1 MMRTDYGARLGDVF
15 HLGAA
20 PSFVTSYLQ
29 KSDVMVAQIHCDHAN
44 NGLAD
49 PIPISEAYLVTT
61 QLRACA
67 EYNVQVDGKSI
78 ANAALRAGT
87 SSVFDLR
94 NSVQVE
100 NISPFRNV
108 HFLLPHATMNLIAED
123 LGLAPMGELNHDPGQ
138 TLDNSVI
145 AGLAMGLLPAFDRP
159 DEAST
164 LFVDH
169 VTLALAAYVVSMF
182 GTKTRK
188 TAPRIAAL
196 SMQQE
201 ARTKEILDANRDG
214 NIRLSDIAAEL
225 GLSVRELRSGF
236 RQSTCATPD
245 GWLQARRLDIAINL
259 IQTTALPLGMIA
271 FQSGF
276 ASERQMHAAMRSRTG
291 VSGAALRK

>member
-1 MMRTDYGARLGDVF
+1 MMRTDYGTRLGEVF

-29 KSDVMVAQIHCDHAN
+29 KSDVMVAQIRCDHAN

-78 ANAALRAGT
+78 ANAALLAGT
-87 SSVFDLR
+87 TSVFDLR
-94 NSVQVE
+94 KSVQVE

-108 HFLLPHATMNLIAED
+108 HFLLPHATMTLIAED
-123 LGLAPMGELNHDPGQ
+123 HGIAPMGELNHDPGQ
-138 TLDNSVI
+138 TIDNSVI
-145 AGLAMGLLPAFDRP
+145 SGLAMALLPAFDRP
-159 DEAST
+159 DETSA

-169 VTLALAAYVVSMF
+169 VTLALAAYVATMF

-188 TAPRIAAL
+188 AAPRISVL
-196 SMQQE
+196 TRRQE
-201 ARTKEILDANRDG
+201 SRAKEILDANRNG
-214 NIRLSDIAAEL
+214 NIRLGDIAAEL
-225 GLSVRELRSGF
+225 GLSIRELRSGF
-236 RQSTCATPD
+236 RQSTGTTSN
-245 GWLQARRLDIAINL
+245 GWLQARRTDVAINL
-259 IQTTALPLGMIA
+259 IQTTTLPLGLIA

-276 ASERQMHAAMRSRTG
+276 ASERQMDAAIRRRTG
-291 VSGAALRK
+291 ASGAVLRK

>member
-1 MMRTDYGARLGDVF
+1 MIRTDYGARLGEVF

-29 KSDVMVAQIHCDHAN
+29 KSDVMVAQIRCDHAN

-67 EYNVQVDGKSI
+67 DYNVLVDGKAI
-78 ANAALRAGT
+78 ANAALLAGT
-87 SSVFDLR
+87 TSVFDLR
-94 NSVQVE
+94 KSVQVE

-123 LGLAPMGELNHDPGQ
+123 HGIAPMGELNHDPGQ
-138 TLDNSVI
+138 TIENSVI
-145 AGLAMGLLPAFDRP
+145 SGLAMALLPAFDRP

-169 VTLALAAYVVSMF
+169 VTLALAAYVATMF

-188 TAPRIAAL
+188 AAPRISAL
-196 SMQQE
+196 SMRQE
-201 ARTKEILDANRDG
+201 SRAKEILDANRDG
-214 NIRLSDIAAEL
+214 DIRFSDIAADL
-225 GLSVRELRSGF
+225 GLSIRELRSGF
-236 RQSTCATPD
+236 RQSTGTTPN
-245 GWLQARRLDIAINL
+245 GWLQARRIDMAISL
-259 IQTTALPLGMIA
+259 IQTTTLPLGLIA
-271 FQSGF
+271 FKAGF
-276 ASERQMHAAMRSRTG
+276 ASERQMDAAIRRRTG
-291 VSGAALRK
+291 TSGADLRK

>member
-1 MMRTDYGARLGDVF
+1 MMRTDYGARLGEVF

-20 PSFVTSYLQ
+20 PSFMTSYLQ
-29 KSDVMVAQIHCDHAN
+29 KSDVMVAQIRCDHAN

-78 ANAALRAGT
+78 ANTALLAGT
-87 SSVFDLR
+87 TSVFDLR
-94 NSVQVE
+94 KSVQVE

-108 HFLLPHATMNLIAED
+108 HFLLPYATMNLIAED
-123 LGLAPMGELNHDPGQ
+123 HGIAPMGELNYDPGQ
-138 TLDNSVI
+138 TMDDSVI
-145 AGLAMGLLPAFDRP
+145 SGLAMALVPAFEHP

-169 VTLALAAYVVSMF
+169 VTLALAAYVATIF

-188 TAPRIAAL
+188 AARRISVL

-201 ARTKEILDANRDG
+201 ARAKEILDANRDG
-214 NIRLSDIAAEL
+214 NIRLGDIAADL
-225 GLSVRELRSGF
+225 GLSVRELRGGF
-236 RQSTCATPD
+236 RQSTGFTPD
-245 GWLQARRLDIAINL
+245 AWLQTRRLDIAINL
-259 IQTTALPLGMIA
+259 IQTSTLPLGTIA

-276 ASERQMHAAMRSRTG
+276 ASERQMEAAIRRRIG

>member
-1 MMRTDYGARLGDVF
+1 MMRTDYGARLGEIF

-20 PSFVTSYLQ
+20 PSFMTSYLQ
-29 KSDVMVAQIHCDHAN
+29 KSDVMVAQIRCDHAN

-108 HFLLPHATMNLIAED
+108 HFLLPYATMNLIAED
-123 LGLAPMGELNHDPGQ
+123 HGIAPMGELNHDPGQ
-138 TLDNSVI
+138 TMDNSVI
-145 AGLAMGLLPAFDRP
+145 SGLAMALLPAFDCP

-188 TAPRIAAL
+188 ATPRIAAL
-196 SMQQE
+196 SMRQE

-214 NIRLSDIAAEL
+214 NIRLSDIAVDL

-236 RQSTCATPD
+236 RQSTGATPN

-276 ASERQMHAAMRSRTG
+276 ASERQMDAAIRRRTG
-291 VSGAALRK
+291 VSGAVLRK

>member
-1 MMRTDYGARLGDVF
+1 MMRTDYGARLGEVF

-20 PSFVTSYLQ
+20 PSFMTSYLQ
-29 KSDVMVAQIHCDHAN
+29 KSDVMVAQIRCDHAN

-78 ANAALRAGT
+78 ANAALCAGT

-108 HFLLPHATMNLIAED
+108 HFLLPHATMDLIAED
-123 LGLAPMGELNHDPGQ
+123 HGIAPMGELNHDPGQ
-138 TLDNSVI
+138 TMDDSVI
-145 AGLAMGLLPAFDRP
+145 SGLAMALLPAFDCP
-159 DEAST
+159 DEASI

-169 VTLALAAYVVSMF
+169 VTLALAAYIATMF
-182 GTKTRK
+182 GTKIRK
-188 TAPRIAAL
+188 AAPRISAL
-196 SMQQE
+196 SMRQE

-214 NIRLSDIAAEL
+214 NIRLSDIAADL

-236 RQSTCATPD
+236 RQSTGATPD

-259 IQTTALPLGMIA
+259 IQTTALPLGVVA

-276 ASERQMHAAMRSRTG
+276 ASERQMHAAIRRMTG
-291 VSGAALRK
+291 VSGAVLRK